1 VYDVF
6 QEASMHDVDSG
17 MLVISVEGVESDDEN
32 ERLREVAR
40 SSGAAGHVRDARGRC
55 PDLVLSDH
63 MDNELAAL
71 DEFNRYAEQKRYEAG
86 FGHDKGLAELGQL
99 QSMLGGDADSLRDG
113 LAGKLEGAQRDMDE
127 YAKFNGDVVAMELS
141 REGRGDLTIDDDGL
155 LSVMSNTGRSYE
167 EMSDVEEALA
177 AMREELGESAAAE
190 LKEVS
195 DGVVVLMVATPHG
208 ESVYG
213 YDVRSGVGRFS

>member
-1 VYDVF
+1 
-6 QEASMHDVDSG
+6 MHDVGGG

-32 ERLREVAR
+32 ERLREIAR
-40 SSGAAGHVRDARGRC
+40 GAGAAGHVQNTRGRC

-63 MDNELAAL
+63 MDNEEAAMG
-71 DEFNRYAEQKRYEAG
+71 EFNRYAEQKRYEAG
-86 FGHDKGLAELGQL
+86 FGHEKGLAELSQL
-99 QSMLGGDADSLRDG
+99 QLMLGGDVDSLRDG
-113 LAGKLEGAQRDMDE
+113 LSGKLGGAQRDMDD
-127 YAKFNGDVVAMELS
+127 YARFNGDVVAMELD
-141 REGRGDLTIDDDGL
+141 REERGDLTIDDDSL

-190 LKEVS
+190 LKDVS

-208 ESVYG
+208 EAAYG